1 MEIFQKSEKVIRALE
16 YDNSFSRVVIRSL
29 DSTNLIWGNDLI
41 MLENE
46 LVKSRER
53 ITIWKNEYI
62 IVQSEGTIERS
73 DGTNWLMRGN
83 KLSPCFVVVEKNVLQ
98 CVE

>member
-53 ITIWKNEYI
+53 KTSWKNEYI
-62 IVQSEGTIERS
+62 
-73 DGTNWLMRGN
+73 
-83 KLSPCFVVVEKNVLQ
+83 VV
-98 CVE
+98 

>member
-1 MEIFQKSEKVIRALE
+1 MEIFRKSEKVIRALE

-62 IVQSEGTIERS
+62 IVQSEGTI
-73 DGTNWLMRGN
+73 
-83 KLSPCFVVVEKNVLQ
+83 
-98 CVE
+98 

>member
-16 YDNSFSRVVIRSL
+16 YYNSFSRVVIRSL

-53 ITIWKNEYI
+53 ITVWKNEYI
-62 IVQSEGTIERS
+62 IVQSAGTI
-73 DGTNWLMRGN
+73 
-83 KLSPCFVVVEKNVLQ
+83 
-98 CVE
+98 

>member
-29 DSTNLIWGNDLI
+29 YSTNLIWGNDLI

-53 ITIWKNEYI
+53 ITVWKNEYI
-62 IVQSEGTIERS
+62 IVQSEGTI
-73 DGTNWLMRGN
+73 
-83 KLSPCFVVVEKNVLQ
+83 
-98 CVE
+98 

>member
-62 IVQSEGTIERS
+62 IVQSEGTI
-73 DGTNWLMRGN
+73 
-83 KLSPCFVVVEKNVLQ
+83 
-98 CVE
+98 

>member
-53 ITIWKNEYI
+53 ITVWKNEYI
-62 IVQSEGTIERS
+62 IVQSEGTI
-73 DGTNWLMRGN
+73 
-83 KLSPCFVVVEKNVLQ
+83 
-98 CVE
+98 